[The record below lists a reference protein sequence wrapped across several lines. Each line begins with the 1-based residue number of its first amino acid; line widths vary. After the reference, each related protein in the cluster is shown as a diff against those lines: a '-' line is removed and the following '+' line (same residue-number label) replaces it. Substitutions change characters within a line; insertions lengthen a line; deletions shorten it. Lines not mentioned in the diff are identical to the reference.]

1 MHLPDTTERPM
12 KKPHSRVRRPLAL
25 LCTLAFPALLWTAQ
39 ARAEDLLQIY
49 DLAVRSD
56 PTLREAEQTFYATRE
71 VKPQAKALLLPN
83 FGVSG
88 SAEYNTVESRG
99 SNPTQGSFTRNDTFD
114 RTNLSAVVSQSV
126 YNRGDWMRLS
136 QADDTIAQAEAQ
148 YQNAEIELMVR
159 TTEAYFGVLEASD
172 LVRVQEALVAADE
185 RQLEQSKQRFEV
197 GLVAITD
204 VNDNQ
209 AAFDRSRANLITA
222 ENDLDNAWEALRR
235 IVGPIQVPLA
245 RLGDRLPLA
254 PPEPNDINVW
264 AETALANNYGIS
276 AAKAAAEA
284 ARKDIEIQRSGYYPS
299 VDVQAGYD
307 MSRTGQEFG
316 TDTDSGFIGLNVN
329 IPIYQGGAVASSTRQ
344 AGHQF
349 RSAQDRLDQE
359 RRAVVNQVKD
369 AFRGI
374 LSSISDVKAR
384 QAAIVSARSSLE
396 STEAGLEVGTRTQVD
411 VLNAQRNL
419 FQAEFDYLS
428 ARYNYILNGIRL
440 HQATSTLSRDVL
452 AKGNAWLTN
461 QDLVQPPSY

>member
-1 MHLPDTTERPM
+1 MRSL
-12 KKPHSRVRRPLAL
+12 RRALGPIAL
-25 LCTLAFPALLWTAQ
+25 LCIPMLPASLLPSQ

-49 DLAVRSD
+49 DLAVRAD
-56 PTLREAEQTFYATRE
+56 PALREAEQTFFASRE
-71 VKPQAKALLLPN
+71 AKPQARSLLLPN
-83 FGVSG
+83 FGLSG
-88 SAEYNTVESRG
+88 SVDYNAVESRG
-99 SNPTQGSFTRNDTFD
+99 ESQALTESNRNETFE
-114 RTNLSAVVSQSV
+114 TTSLSASVSQSV
-126 YNRGDWMRLS
+126 YNRGDWIRLN
-136 QADDTIAQAEAQ
+136 QADDTIAQAEAEFR
-148 YQNAEIELMVR
+148 NAEIELMVR
-159 TTEAYFGVLEASD
+159 TTEAYFEVLRASD
-172 LVRVQEALVAADE
+172 LVRVREALVTADE

-209 AAFDRSRANLITA
+209 AAFDRSRADLITA
-222 ENDLDNAWEALRR
+222 ENELDNAWEALRR
-235 IVGPIQVPLA
+235 IVGPVRVPLA
-245 RLGDRLPLA
+245 RLGDRLPLT

-264 AETALANNYGIS
+264 AETALANNYGIA

-284 ARKDIEIQRSGYYPS
+284 ARKSIEIERSGYFPS

-307 MSRTGQEFG
+307 VSRTGREFG

-349 RSAQDRLDQE
+349 RASQDRLDQQ
-359 RRAVVNQVKD
+359 RRAVMNQVKD

-419 FQAEFDYLS
+419 FEAEFQYLS
-428 ARYNYILNGIRL
+428 ARYDYILNGILL
-440 HQATSTLSRDVL
+440 HQATSTLTRDVL
-452 AKGNAWLTN
+452 AKGNAWLTD
-461 QDLVQPPSY
+461 QDMVQPPTN

>member
-1 MHLPDTTERPM
+1 MM
-12 KKPHSRVRRPLAL
+12 KLLSKARCPLAL
-25 LCTLAFPALLWTAQ
+25 FCTLALPAMFWA
-39 ARAEDLLQIY
+39 APANAEDLLQIY

-56 PTLREAEQTFYATRE
+56 PALREAEQNFNATRE
-71 VKPQAKALLLPN
+71 VKPQAQALLLPN

-88 SAEYNTVESRG
+88 SVDYSNVESRG

-114 RTNLSAVVSQSV
+114 RSNLSAVVSQSV

-136 QADDTIAQAEAQ
+136 QASDTIAQAEAQ
-148 YQNAEIELMVR
+148 YQSAEIDLMVR
-159 TTEAYFGVLEASD
+159 TTDAYFAVLEASD
-172 LVRVQEALVAADE
+172 LVRVQEALVAANE
-185 RQLEQSKQRFEV
+185 RQLEQSRQRFEV

-222 ENDLDNAWEALRR
+222 ENDLGNAWEALRR
-235 IVGPIQVPLA
+235 IVGPIQLPLA

-254 PPEPNDINVW
+254 PPEPNDINIW
-264 AETALANNYGIS
+264 AETALANNFDIA

-284 ARKDIEIQRSGYYPS
+284 ARKNIEIQRSGYYPS
-299 VDVQAGYD
+299 VDMQAGYD
-307 MSRTGQEFG
+307 LSRTGQEFG

-349 RSAQDRLDQE
+349 RAAQDRLDQQ
-359 RRAVVNQVKD
+359 RRAVANQVKD

-440 HQATSTLSRDVL
+440 HQATSTLNRDVL

-461 QDLVQPPSY
+461 QDMVQPPPY